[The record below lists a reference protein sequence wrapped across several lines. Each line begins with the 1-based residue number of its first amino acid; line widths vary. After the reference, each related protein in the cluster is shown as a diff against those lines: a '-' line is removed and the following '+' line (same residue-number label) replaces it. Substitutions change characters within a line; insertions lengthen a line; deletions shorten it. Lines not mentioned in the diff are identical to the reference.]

1 MHAISEPFPRRAAQ
15 PGSPF
20 PENLISPRYESE
32 LIHEAEIIARRV
44 ALFAVV
50 RFFTRA
56 RANRRRGGSEPRS
69 FRIEHLKKKRTQA
82 GESTQ
87 TTPGR

>member
-1 MHAISEPFPRRAAQ
+1 MHAISEPF

-44 ALFAVV
+44 ALFA
-50 RFFTRA
+50 RA
-56 RANRRRGGSEPRS
+56 RARV
-69 FRIEHLKKKRTQA
+69 RTDDEVVA
-82 GESTQ
+82 NHVAFESNI
-87 TTPGR
+87 